1 KATLSRNNKTVP
13 RPRILK
19 LTPTAIRNEMAR
31 MDVDPGGIDIMEGK
45 SCHLLIRLDDV
56 DLRAALILKQDM
68 LSLGGEAALSRHAAG
83 LSVGVTPVILMGTA
97 NQFSRLREKLDI
109 QPFGLDEIGNSL
121 EILLRENSQERSFVV
136 GDRDLLADN
145 DILIVGVLN
154 VTEDS
159 FFDGG
164 SFLEKE
170 TAVQRGMDMLSEGA
184 DIIDVGGESTRPGSR
199 GIPAEQEASR
209 VIPVIQDLAK
219 AGVQFISVDTTKA
232 DVAMAALDAGATIVN
247 DISGMTFDPEM
258 PQVAADSG
266 ASVFLVHTRG
276 SPETMQEQIEYEDLM
291 GEVYNC
297 LDQAVN
303 RATGSGIIKERI
315 CVDPGIGF
323 GKTTEQNIELIGRV
337 GELRSLGTAV
347 MVGASRKSF
356 IGNILGLDVH
366 ERLEGSLAAA
376 VASVMCGA
384 DMVRVHDVA
393 ETLKTVRIA
402 KRVAEWKA

>member
-1 KATLSRNNKTVP
+1 
-13 RPRILK
+13 
-19 LTPTAIRNEMAR
+19 MAR

-45 SCHLLIRLDDV
+45 SRHLLIRFDDM

-83 LSVGVTPVILMGTA
+83 LSVDTTPVILMGTA
-97 NQFSRLREKLDI
+97 KQLSRLAEKLGD
-109 QPFGLDEIGNSL
+109 QPFGLDEIGKSL
-121 EILLRENSQERSFVV
+121 EILLRGNSLGRSFVV

-145 DILIVGVLN
+145 DVLIVGVLN

-159 FFDGG
+159 FSDGG
-164 SFLEKE
+164 SFLETG

-184 DIIDVGGESTRPGSR
+184 DIIDVGGESTRPGS
-199 GIPAEQEASR
+199 GSIPAELEASR

-219 AGVQFISVDTTKA
+219 AGVRYISIDTTKA
-232 DVAMAALDAGATIVN
+232 DVAVAALEAGATIVN

-258 PQVAADSG
+258 PQVAADAR
-266 ASVFLVHTRG
+266 ASVFLMHTRG

-291 GEVYNC
+291 GEVYNY

-303 RATGSGIIKERI
+303 RATGSGIARERI

-323 GKTTEQNIELIGRV
+323 GKTTDQNIELIGRV

-376 VASVMCGA
+376 AASVMCGA
-384 DMVRVHDVA
+384 DIVRVHDVA

-402 KRVAEWKA
+402 QRVAEWKA

>member
-1 KATLSRNNKTVP
+1 
-13 RPRILK
+13 
-19 LTPTAIRNEMAR
+19 

-45 SCHLLIRLDDV
+45 SRHLLIRLDDV
-56 DLRAALILKQDM
+56 DLRAALILKQDL

-97 NQFSRLREKLDI
+97 NQLSRLREKLDI

-121 EILLRENSQERSFVV
+121 EILLRENSQGRSFVV

-145 DILIVGVLN
+145 DVLIVGVLN

-159 FFDGG
+159 FSDGG

-232 DVAMAALDAGATIVN
+232 DVAVAALDAGATIVN
-247 DISGMTFDPEM
+247 DISSMTFDPEM

-266 ASVFLVHTRG
+266 ASVFLAHTRG

-291 GEVYNC
+291 GEVYNY

-303 RATGSGIIKERI
+303 SATGSGIVKERI

-376 VASVMCGA
+376 VASIMCGA

-402 KRVAEWKA
+402 QRVAEWKA